1 MRDTTEMIRTWCRV
15 LTDAWRHRR
24 GEEGGVTDDTA
35 MMGLMA
41 VAAVAVGGLI
51 YALVTGAVGRID
63 LGF

>member
-1 MRDTTEMIRTWCRV
+1 MRETTDAIKAWCQV
-15 LTDAWRHRR
+15 IADAWRARTD
-24 GEEGGVTDDTA
+24 EGGVTDDTA

-41 VAAVAVGGLI
+41 FAAVAVGGLI